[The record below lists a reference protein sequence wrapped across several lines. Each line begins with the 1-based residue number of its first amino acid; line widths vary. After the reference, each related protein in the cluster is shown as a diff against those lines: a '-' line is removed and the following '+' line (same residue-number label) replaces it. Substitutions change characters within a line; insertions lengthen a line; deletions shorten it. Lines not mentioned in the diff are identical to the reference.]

1 MITAVELPIIEQR
14 IAAAKTKY
22 KYKGIG
28 IDPENITCTVEELIT
43 WARARGYPLEH
54 SPSVDAYILKW

>member
-22 KYKGIG
+22 AGLG
-28 IDPENITCTVEELIT
+28 IDTDEITCTVEALRA
-43 WARARGYPLEH
+43 WAKARGYTVEY
-54 SPSVDAYILKW
+54 SSSMEGYILKW

>member
-14 IAAAKTKY
+14 IAEAKAKY
-22 KYKGIG
+22 AGIG
-28 IDPENITCTVEELIT
+28 IDTDEITCTVEELHA
-43 WARARGYPLEH
+43 WAKARGYTLKH